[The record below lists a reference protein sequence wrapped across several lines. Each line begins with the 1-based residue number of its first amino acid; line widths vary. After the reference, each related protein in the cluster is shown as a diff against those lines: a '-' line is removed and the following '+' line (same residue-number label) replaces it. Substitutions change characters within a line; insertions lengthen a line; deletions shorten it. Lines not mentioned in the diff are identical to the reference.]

1 MTFEQRFNE
10 EEQVMLSS
18 LPTLI
23 GSVMS
28 LSEGSG
34 LGTVKELISSAQ
46 SVMSGAKDFPS
57 NEIITGV
64 LPNMTNRDEAMSK
77 AKDLKTKLQSQ
88 LKTHEIDSKD
98 ELRQY
103 VIDTCKKVNE
113 VLAGK
118 ANQTEADEYKKWTL
132 NVAENVAKSAS
143 EGGFMGFGGT
153 QISHDEKE
161 LFEDISTALNVQRS
175 LN

>member
-1 MTFEQRFNE
+1 MSFEQRFTE
-10 EEQVMLSS
+10 DEQVMLTS

-28 LSEGSG
+28 LAEGSG
-34 LGTVKELISSAQ
+34 LATVKELISSAT
-46 SVMSGAKDFPS
+46 SVMSGAKDFAS

-64 LPNMTNRDEAMSK
+64 LPNMSNREEAMSK
-77 AKDLKTKLQSQ
+77 AKDLRTKLKTE

-103 VIDTCKKVNE
+103 VIDTCKKVND

-118 ANQTEADEYKKWTL
+118 SNQAEADEYKKWTL

-143 EGGFMGFGGT
+143 EGGFLGFGGT
-153 QISHDEKE
+153 QISDSEKK
-161 LFEDISTALNVQRS
+161 LFNDLASALNVQRS
-175 LN
+175 LI

>member
-10 EEQVMLSS
+10 DEQVMLSS

-28 LSEGSG
+28 LAEGSG
-34 LGTVKELISSAQ
+34 LATIKELISGAT
-46 SVMSGAKDFPS
+46 SVMSGAKDFAS

-64 LPNMTNRDEAMSK
+64 LPNLTNREEAMTK
-77 AKDLKTKLQSQ
+77 AKELKSKLQSQ
-88 LKTHEIDSKD
+88 LKTHEIDSKE

-103 VIDTCKKVNE
+103 VIDTCEKVNE
-113 VLAGK
+113 VLNGK
-118 ANQTEADEYKKWTL
+118 SNPAEADEYKKWTL

-143 EGGFMGFGGT
+143 EGGFLGFGGT
-153 QISHDEKE
+153 QISEGEKK
-161 LFEDISTALNVQRS
+161 LFDDIASALNVQRTLS
-175 LN
+175 